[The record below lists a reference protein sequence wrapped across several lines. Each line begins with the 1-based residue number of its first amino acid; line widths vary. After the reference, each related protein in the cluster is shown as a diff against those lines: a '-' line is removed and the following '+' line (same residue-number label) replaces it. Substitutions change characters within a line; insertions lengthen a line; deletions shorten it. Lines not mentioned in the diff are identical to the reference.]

1 MLNGIYCHFRLIK
14 LERMIQMVKS
24 DLKFIIVSILVVIA
38 LSAAALAQLPAG
50 KDGPPSGPMGR
61 PGQREMHPGQE
72 GPAMKGE
79 GQVSEEQ
86 VKQFEEWLKTEDPDR
101 YKEIQEIRNIN
112 PQVYK
117 RIVFE
122 GVHHWRHVMMLKSK
136 DPEAYALIK
145 KEMDYNKKL
154 HSLMKQYKEAQDENK
169 KKQLKSQIS
178 EVLNQLFDVRTQNRS
193 KEISHLEEQVN
204 QLKKMMEKRKA
215 NKKLIVERKIQEI
228 TGEMDGLQW

>member
-1 MLNGIYCHFRLIK
+1 
-14 LERMIQMVKS
+14 MIKS
-24 DLKFIIVSILVVIA
+24 DLKFIVVSILVVIA
-38 LSAAALAQLPAG
+38 LSAAALAQLPPG
-50 KDGPPSGPMGR
+50 KDGPPGGPMGGPEQREMR
-61 PGQREMHPGQE
+61 PGQVGPG
-72 GPAMKGE
+72 MRGE
-79 GQVSEEQ
+79 AITPEQVSEEQ
-86 VKQFEEWLKTEDPDR
+86 IKQFEAWLKTEDPDR
-101 YKEIQEIRNIN
+101 YKEIQEIKGIN

-122 GVHHWRHVMMLKSK
+122 GVNHWRHLMMIKSR
-136 DPEAYALIK
+136 DPEAYALMK

-154 HSLMKQYKEAQDENK
+154 HSLMKQYKESKDENQ

-178 EVLNQLFDVRTQNRS
+178 EVVNQLFDVRTQNRS

-215 NKKLIVERKIQEI
+215 NKKLIVERKIQEL